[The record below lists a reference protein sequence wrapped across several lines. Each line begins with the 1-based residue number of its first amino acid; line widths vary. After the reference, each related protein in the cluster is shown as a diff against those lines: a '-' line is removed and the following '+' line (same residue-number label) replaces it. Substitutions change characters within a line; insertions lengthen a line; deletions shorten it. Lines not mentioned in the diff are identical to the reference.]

1 MERISNKLHHQGAL
15 TMIIMGVIF
24 AGLALKLEKVGPK
37 SNFKCFVSNFNPC
50 PSSPFVEKDDR
61 KQSQCPNIV

>member
-1 MERISNKLHHQGAL
+1 MERVSNKLHNQGAL

-37 SNFKCFVSNFNPC
+37 SNFKCFVFEFQSMSIFA
-50 PSSPFVEKDDR
+50 R
-61 KQSQCPNIV
+61 KRQETVLMPKYSLK

>member
-1 MERISNKLHHQGAL
+1 MERVSNKTHHQGAL

-37 SNFKCFVSNFNPC
+37 SNFKCFVFE
-50 PSSPFVEKDDR
+50 F
-61 KQSQCPNIV
+61 QSMSILAIR